1 LNIKIQYDSDN
12 SENDVS
18 QREPSDAAL
27 TAELGSFRK
36 SLTALVTE
44 LGHLA
49 LGRRLSWRC
58 PVPRRILVETV
69 DHVVGA
75 ASMVRIFAI

>member
-1 LNIKIQYDSDN
+1 MTTLR
-12 SENDVS
+12 ERCRAS
-18 QREPSDAAL
+18 QGEPSDAAFA
-27 TAELGSFRK
+27 AELSGFRK

-49 LGRRLSWRC
+49 LGRRLSRRR
-58 PVPRRILVETV
+58 PVPGRVLIKTI